1 MASRKILVALI
12 IALLVATAFVVVAG
26 NSVAESPRTKKS
38 SPGGIIYSMRTIDY
52 RDVMRMMK
60 KLGVRDPNKNYN
72 VIIDGHGT
80 GLAPPTLE
88 DYVEMIGNVE
98 YVESVKNYKPRA
110 SNDLSQS
117 PYFPPVGNQG
127 QQGSCAA
134 WTTSYYS
141 NTFLQ
146 AQLHDW
152 REVHN
157 GNTHHL
163 MSPAWSYNKV
173 NGGEDRGS
181 FFDDNYNVIK
191 TLGEPSLAT
200 MPYSDQDLISWG
212 DEDAWREA
220 PIGRIDGY
228 QTTSVKNIDVI
239 KSWIDSGSL
248 VVFAINANAYNDG
261 FSDGNYIISWSEYY
275 YYAGSPNHAQ
285 TIVGYD
291 DSVYDDGDRGAFL
304 VVNSWGTNW
313 GDYGFYW
320 LTYNAF
326 THLYSDLAY
335 RPVAS
340 KPNNP
345 HLLAVW
351 RFSNAPT
358 RQDTVTIGLQNSC
371 SREAYWEG
379 SNYRLPSFMAMDL
392 SEFEDDWNNGYSNF
406 YLKIGGSS
414 SGTVSSFKIEYYANG
429 YDPGNPTDVSS
440 ESPDVPAYVPG
451 TVTNTY
457 SGGPG
462 PTPQHPYVVSTYPEN
477 GATNVPTTLSEIRIK
492 FSEKMDVNSVKNAL
506 SITPSVDYTVTTGA
520 DSSEIILQLGGGGNE
535 YTEGN
540 SEEGSLLAS
549 VYYAYTTAQTF
560 QLSKDGYVTSVD
572 IYMLKVGSPP
582 YDCTLE
588 IRELDSSGY
597 PTGSVLGTASVS
609 PSAVSTSLSWV
620 TFTFGSPV
628 YLRSGVS
635 YGLVLSMN
643 GGDSNNRYR
652 WGVVNGDVYSNG
664 ILEQKQSGTWYS
676 FSGYD
681 GSFLIHYTTNRE
693 VREEKVIGNSQ
704 EGTVGGSVY
713 VDYTTAQT
721 FKMPEDGDVTYVQIY
736 MWKVGS
742 PPYDCTL
749 EIRELDSS
757 GYPTGTVYGSTSVS
771 PSQVSTSASWV
782 TFTFS
787 SPVHLSAGSY
797 GLVLSM
803 NGGDNYNKYRWAAV
817 AQNVYPDGVIE
828 QKQYGT
834 WYSFS
839 GYDASFLVH
848 YQTSGGG
855 GGNLQPNTKYTVTIR
870 KTAKD
875 INGNYMEND
884 YSFSFTTGSKVLD
897 IEVPVPYAPVI
908 SICPVTMELF
918 ASYLAVC
925 PVSKEFFSI

>member
-1 MASRKILVALI
+1 MFSRKILVALI
-12 IALLVATAFVVVAG
+12 IALLMATTFVVVAG
-26 NSVAESPRTKKS
+26 NTAATGVHPKKPNV
-38 SPGGIIYSMRTIDY
+38 PGVRYVTRPMDY
-52 RDVMRMMK
+52 KDIMQLMK
-60 KLGVRDPNKNYN
+60 NIGVRDPNKNYN

-80 GLAPPTLE
+80 GFAPPTLE
-88 DYVEMIGNVE
+88 EYIDMIGKVQ

-110 SNDLSQS
+110 SADLSTS

-134 WTTSYYS
+134 WATSYYS

-146 AQLHDW
+146 AKLHDW
-152 REVHN
+152 RDTHN
-157 GNTHHL
+157 GNIHHI

-173 NGGEDRGS
+173 NGGQDSGS
-181 FFDDNYNVIK
+181 FFDDNYDVIK

-212 DEDAWREA
+212 DEAAWREA

-228 QTTSVKNIDVI
+228 QTTSVTNINVV

-248 VVFAINANAYNDG
+248 VVFAINANAYNYG
-261 FSDGNYIISWSEYY
+261 FSDGNYIISWYEYQSY
-275 YYAGSPNHAQ
+275 QGSPNHAQ

-291 DSVYDDGDRGAFL
+291 DSVYDDGDQGAFL
-304 VVNSWGTNW
+304 VVNSWGTSW
-313 GDYGFYW
+313 GDHGFYW

-326 THLYSDLAY
+326 THLASNLAY

-351 RFSNAPT
+351 KFSSAPT
-358 RQDTVTIGLQNSC
+358 RQDTVTIGLENSG
-371 SREAYWEG
+371 SRQAYWKG
-379 SNYRLPSFMAMDL
+379 SNYRLPSFMCMDL
-392 SEFEDDWNNGYSNF
+392 SEFENDWNNGAHNF
-406 YLKIGGSS
+406 YLKIGGYS

-451 TVTNTY
+451 TVRNTY

-462 PTPQHPYVVSTYPEN
+462 PTPEHPYVVSTYPEN
-477 GATNVPTTLSEIRIK
+477 GATNVPTTLSQIKIK
-492 FSEKMDVNSVKNAL
+492 FSAKMDVESVKNAL

-540 SEEGSLLAS
+540 SQEGTLLAS

-560 QLSKDGYVTSVD
+560 TLSRDGDVTSVD
-572 IYMLKVGSPP
+572 IYMLKVGNPP
-582 YDCTLE
+582 NNCRID
-588 IRELDSSGY
+588 IVELDSNGY
-597 PTGSVLGTASVS
+597 PTGSVLGTAYIS
-609 PSAVSTSLSWV
+609 PSQVSTSLSWV
-620 TFTFGSPV
+620 TATFSTPV
-628 YLRSGVS
+628 HLRGGVT

-643 GGDSNNRYR
+643 GGDANNRYR
-652 WGVVNGDVYSNG
+652 WGVVSGDVYSNG
-664 ILEQKQSGTWYS
+664 ILEQKQNGYWYS

-681 GSFLIHYTTNRE
+681 ASFLIHYTSSR
-693 VREEKVIGNSQ
+693 VRAEKVIGNSQ
-704 EGTVGGSVY
+704 EGSVGGSVY
-713 VDYTTAQT
+713 ADITTAQT
-721 FKMPEDGDVTYVQIY
+721 FTMPESGDVSYVEIY
-736 MWKVGS
+736 MWKEGY

-749 EIRELDSS
+749 QIRALDSN

-771 PSQVSTSASWV
+771 ASQVSTSGSWV
-782 TFTFS
+782 KFTFS
-787 SPVHLSAGSY
+787 TPVHLAAGQY

-803 NGGDNYNKYRWAAV
+803 PGGDGNNRYRWGAV
-817 AQNVYPDGVIE
+817 ASDMYPDGITE
-828 QKQYGT
+828 QNQQGT

-839 GYDASFLVH
+839 GYDTSFLVH
-848 YQTSGGG
+848 YTTGGG

-870 KTAKD
+870 KTARD

-884 YSFSFTTGSKVLD
+884 YSFSFTTGSKD
-897 IEVPVPYAPVI
+897 ILPRGAIIQVPHISMPSTYTLEISLPVYI
-908 SICPVTMELF
+908 
-918 ASYLAVC
+918 
-925 PVSKEFFSI
+925 PVSRDFYL